1 MTMTTEERISRL
13 EGIYE
18 QVDGRLSDLTLSVNS
33 LRIEMDSLRSQMIQ
47 ANEALRAEMIQANEA
62 LRAEMIQANEALRA
76 EMNKRFNNLY
86 VLLGGAWITV
96 MGALIGLILTV

>member
-13 EGIYE
+13 EGAYE
-18 QVDGRLSDLTLSVNS
+18 QVDSRLSDLTQSFEL
-33 LRIEMDSLRSQMIQ
+33 LRAEMIR
-47 ANEALRAEMIQANEA
+47 ANEALRAEMIQS
-62 LRAEMIQANEALRA
+62 NEALRA

-96 MGALIGLILTV
+96 MGTLIGLILTV

>member
-13 EGIYE
+13 EGAYE
-18 QVDGRLSDLTLSVNS
+18 QVDSRLSDLTQSFEL
-33 LRIEMDSLRSQMIQ
+33 LRVEMIR

-62 LRAEMIQANEALRA
+62 LRD